1 MPGWVTCTSSS
12 YQSPSR
18 SRRRLGNVQPSGRF
32 SLIAT
37 LGGPSARTAVRS
49 FHRSPLGTMSTL
61 GSAAGRPH
69 LALPHA
75 ARLSSH
81 CFSIISPLATR
92 DHVNARLGR
101 RTASPRT
108 ATRGAPQLALL
119 FDHFT
124 ARLGARRASART
136 AIEHHARVAD
146 DALGV
151 RPHPVSLQRATP
163 AAESVKDGVDRRQA
177 ADAAAIPV
185 SSDTVEERLGVAP
198 FDRLQHLPILGLDP
212 GALRLSD
219 RARIV

>member
-18 SRRRLGNVQPSGRF
+18 SMRRLGNVQPSGRF
-32 SLIAT
+32 SVIAT

-81 CFSIISPLATR
+81 CFSIISPLAS
-92 DHVNARLGR
+92 A
-101 RTASPRT
+101 
-108 ATRGAPQLALL
+108 RGAPQLAPL

-124 ARLGARRASART
+124 ARHSGPCQRSARPPDGLTSHRHTPRASART
-136 AIEHHARVAD
+136 AIQHHPPVTY
-146 DALGV
+146 DALWV
-151 RPHPVSLQRATP
+151 RPHPVSLQP
-163 AAESVKDGVDRRQA
+163 ANPAV
-177 ADAAAIPV
+177 
-185 SSDTVEERLGVAP
+185 
-198 FDRLQHLPILGLDP
+198 
-212 GALRLSD
+212 
-219 RARIV
+219 

>member
-18 SRRRLGNVQPSGRF
+18 SMRRLGSVQPSGRF
-32 SLIAT
+32 SVIAT

-61 GSAAGRPH
+61 GLAVGRPH
-69 LALPHA
+69 LTLPHA

-81 CFSIISPLATR
+81 CCSIISPLATR

-101 RTASPRT
+101 RTASPHT

-124 ARLGARRASART
+124 ARLASARG
-136 AIEHHARVAD
+136 APQL
-146 DALGV
+146 AL
-151 RPHPVSLQRATP
+151 PSNTTLA
-163 AAESVKDGVDRRQA
+163 
-177 ADAAAIPV
+177 
-185 SSDTVEERLGVAP
+185 
-198 FDRLQHLPILGLDP
+198 
-212 GALRLSD
+212 
-219 RARIV
+219 